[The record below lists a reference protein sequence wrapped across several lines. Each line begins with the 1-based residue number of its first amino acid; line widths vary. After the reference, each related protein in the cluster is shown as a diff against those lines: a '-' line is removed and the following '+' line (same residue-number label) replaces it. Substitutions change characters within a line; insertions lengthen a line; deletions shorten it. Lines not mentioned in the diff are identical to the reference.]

1 VRKVKTDDKQKL
13 VILGASLFAEE
24 VADYVATMERY
35 ELVGFVEG
43 ISRDRCHEK
52 LLGLPVIWIDDV
64 GSLDQS
70 LRAVCA
76 VGSTKRK
83 HFIQQAIG
91 AGVKFTTLIHPAA
104 VVSPTAHL
112 GEGTVVGPGTVI
124 AAASRI
130 GSHVIINR
138 GCLIGHH
145 VQIGDYVT
153 ISPGV
158 NIAGKSKIGD
168 LCFIGMSAAIL
179 DGISVGANSVVGSGA
194 VVTKDVPGSVQVMG
208 IPARVTKE
216 IVD

>member
-1 VRKVKTDDKQKL
+1 MGKIGNEKL

-35 ELVGFVEG
+35 ELVAFVEG

-52 LLGLPVIWIDDV
+52 LLGRPVIWIDDV
-64 GSLDQS
+64 ANIDNSY
-70 LRAVCA
+70 RAVCA

-83 HFIQQAIG
+83 HFIQQAVG
-91 AGVKFTTLIHPAA
+91 AGMKFTTLIHPAA

-112 GEGTVVGPGTVI
+112 GEGTIVGPGAVV
-124 AAASRI
+124 AAGTRI
-130 GSHVIINR
+130 GSHVIMNR
-138 GCLIGHH
+138 GCLVGHH
-145 VQIGDYVT
+145 VEIGDYVT

-158 NIAGKSKIGD
+158 NVAGKSRIAD
-168 LCFIGMSAAIL
+168 LSFIGMSAVIL

-194 VVTKDVPGSVQVMG
+194 VVTKDVPDSVQVMG